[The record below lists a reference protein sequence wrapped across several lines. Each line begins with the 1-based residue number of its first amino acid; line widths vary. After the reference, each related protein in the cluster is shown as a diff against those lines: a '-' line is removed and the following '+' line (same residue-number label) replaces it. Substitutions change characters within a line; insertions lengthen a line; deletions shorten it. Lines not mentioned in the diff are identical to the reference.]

1 MNQNL
6 SLRNQKKSTSF
17 EINIIEKQTLMKI
30 KQAKIKS
37 RKKRKNKTRNKLYL
51 DENMLN
57 CS

>member
-1 MNQNL
+1 
-6 SLRNQKKSTSF
+6 
-17 EINIIEKQTLMKI
+17 MKI